1 MNTNVL
7 TAIGV
12 AIIALVIVL
21 ASSLFTVHQTEQALV
36 LQLGELKR
44 VIKEPGLKLKIPFIQ
59 NVVYMDNR
67 VLDLDPP
74 AEEVIASD
82 QKRLVVDAVARYR
95 ITDPL
100 KFFQTVGNEQG
111 LQARLSRIVNG
122 SLRNVIGNYTLLD
135 VLSDRRAAI
144 MAEIR
149 DQVNGEVSSFGIA
162 VIDVRLRRA
171 DLPQANSDAIFQ
183 RMRSERDR
191 EAKQA
196 RAEGAEIA
204 QRIRARA
211 ERERTVIT
219 AEAQKTSQ
227 IVRGEGDG
235 QSVKIYADAF
245 GRDPQ
250 FFAFYRSMEAY
261 RKALGGDNTTMVLA
275 PDSEFFRFF
284 GTAEPDAQRP
294 AGRR

>member
-1 MNTNVL
+1 MKNHIL
-7 TAIGV
+7 TAAV
-12 AIIALVIVL
+12 AAAVALFIIASL
-21 ASSLFTVHQTEQALV
+21 SLFTVNQTEQALV
-36 LQLGELKR
+36 LQFGELKR
-44 VIKEPGLKLKIPFIQ
+44 VVKDPGLKMKIPFVQ
-59 NVVYMDNR
+59 TVVYLDSR

-82 QKRLVVDAVARYR
+82 QKRIVVDAIARYR

-100 KFFQTVGNEQG
+100 KFFQTVGNELGMQS
-111 LQARLSRIVNG
+111 RLGRVING

-144 MAEIR
+144 MAEIKG
-149 DQVNGEVSSFGIA
+149 QVNGEMASFGID
-162 VIDVRLRRA
+162 VIDVRIRHA
-171 DLPQANSDAIFQ
+171 DLPQANSEAIFQ

-211 ERERTVIT
+211 ERERTVIL
-219 AEAQKTSQ
+219 AEAQKTAQ
-227 IVRGEGDG
+227 IVRGEGDA

-245 GRDPQ
+245 GKDPQ

-261 RKALGGDNTTMVLA
+261 KKAFGNGDNTSMILS
-275 PDSEFFRFF
+275 PDSEFFRYF
-284 GTAEPDAQRP
+284 GNAE
-294 AGRR
+294 GGVRR

>member
-1 MNTNVL
+1 MKNHIL
-7 TAIGV
+7 TAVV
-12 AIIALVIVL
+12 AAAVALFIL
-21 ASSLFTVHQTEQALV
+21 ASLSLFTVNQTEQALV
-36 LQLGELKR
+36 LQFGELKR
-44 VIKEPGLKLKIPFIQ
+44 VVQEPGLKMKIPFIQ
-59 NVVYMDNR
+59 TVVYLDSR

-82 QKRLVVDAVARYR
+82 QKRIVVDAIARYR

-100 KFFQTVGNEQG
+100 KFFQTVGNELG
-111 LQARLSRIVNG
+111 MQARLGRVING

-144 MAEIR
+144 MAEIKG
-149 DQVNGEVSSFGIA
+149 QVNGEMASFGID
-162 VIDVRLRRA
+162 VIDVRIRHA
-171 DLPQANSDAIFQ
+171 DLPQANSEAIFQ

-211 ERERTVIT
+211 ERERTVIL

-235 QSVKIYADAF
+235 QSIKIYADAF
-245 GRDPQ
+245 GKDPQ

-261 RKALGGDNTTMVLA
+261 KKAFGSGDNTSMVLS
-275 PDSEFFRFF
+275 PDSEFFRYF
-284 GTAEPDAQRP
+284 GNAEGG
-294 AGRR
+294 GRR

>member
-1 MNTNVL
+1 MKTNVL
-7 TAIGV
+7 TAIVVVVLGL
-12 AIIALVIVL
+12 LVV
-21 ASSLFTVHQTEQALV
+21 ASSALFTVNQTQQVLV

-44 VIKEPGLKLKIPFIQ
+44 VIKDPGLKVKLPFIQ
-59 NVVYMDNR
+59 NVVYLDNR

-82 QKRLVVDAVARYR
+82 QKRLVVDAIARYR
-95 ITDPL
+95 IVDPL

-111 LQARLSRIVNG
+111 MQARLSRVVNG
-122 SLRNVIGNYTLLD
+122 TLRNVIGNYTLLD

-144 MAEIR
+144 MTEIKG
-149 DQVNGEVSSFGIA
+149 QVNGEMASFGID
-162 VIDVRLRRA
+162 VIDVRIRRA
-171 DLPQANSDAIFQ
+171 DLPQANSEAIFQ

-211 ERERTVIT
+211 DRERTVIT

-227 IVRGEGDG
+227 IVRGEGDA

-250 FFAFYRSMEAY
+250 FFAFYRTMEAY
-261 RKALGGDNTTMVLA
+261 KKALGNGDNTSMVLS
-275 PDSEFFRFF
+275 PDSEFFRYF
-284 GTAEPDAQRP
+284 GSSDGGP

>member
-1 MNTNVL
+1 MKSNLL
-7 TAIGV
+7 TAIAV
-12 AIIALVIVL
+12 AALGVIVVV
-21 ASSLFTVHQTEQALV
+21 SMSFFTVNQTEHALV
-36 LQLGELKR
+36 LQFGELKR
-44 VIKEPGLKLKIPFIQ
+44 VIKEPGLKLKIPFVQ
-59 NVVYMDNR
+59 TVVYLDNR

-82 QKRLVVDAVARYR
+82 QKRLVVDAIARYR
-95 ITDPL
+95 IVDPYL
-100 KFFQTVGNEQG
+100 FFQTVGSEQG
-111 LQARLSRIVNG
+111 MQVRLARLVNG
-122 SLRNVIGNYTLLD
+122 TLRNVIGNYTLLD
-135 VLSDRRAAI
+135 VLSDRRAQL
-144 MAEIR
+144 MTEIKE
-149 DQVNGEVSSFGIA
+149 QVNRETGGFGID
-162 VIDVRLRRA
+162 VIDVRIRRA
-171 DLPQANSDAIFQ
+171 DLPQANSEAIFQ
-183 RMRSERDR
+183 RMRSERER
-191 EAKQA
+191 EARQA

-227 IVRGEGDG
+227 IVRGEGDA

-261 RKALGGDNTTMVLA
+261 RNALGEGDTSLVLS
-275 PDSEFFRFF
+275 PDSEFFRYF
-284 GTAEPDAQRP
+284 GTAEPP

>member
-1 MNTNVL
+1 MMKNYIL
-7 TAIGV
+7 TGAV
-12 AIIALVIVL
+12 AIVVALFIIA
-21 ASSLFTVHQTEQALV
+21 SMSLFTVNQTEQALV
-36 LQLGELKR
+36 LQFGELKR
-44 VIKEPGLKLKIPFIQ
+44 VIKEPGLKVKIPFVQ
-59 NVVYMDNR
+59 TVVYLDSR

-82 QKRLVVDAVARYR
+82 QKRIVVDAIARYR

-100 KFFQTVGNEQG
+100 KFFQTVGNELG
-111 LQARLSRIVNG
+111 MQARLGRVING

-144 MAEIR
+144 MAEIKG
-149 DQVNGEVSSFGIA
+149 QVNGEMASFGID
-162 VIDVRLRRA
+162 VIDVRIRHA
-171 DLPQANSDAIFQ
+171 DLPQANSEAIFQ

-211 ERERTVIT
+211 ERERTVIL
-219 AEAQKTSQ
+219 AEAQKTAQ

-245 GRDPQ
+245 GKDPQ

-261 RKALGGDNTTMVLA
+261 KKAFGNGDNTSMILS
-275 PDSEFFRFF
+275 PDSEFFRYF
-284 GTAEPDAQRP
+284 GNAEGS
-294 AGRR
+294 GRR

>member
-1 MNTNVL
+1 MKNYIL
-7 TAIGV
+7 TAAV
-12 AIIALVIVL
+12 AAAAALFIL
-21 ASSLFTVHQTEQALV
+21 ASLSLFTVNQTEQALV
-36 LQLGELKR
+36 LQFGELKR
-44 VIKEPGLKLKIPFIQ
+44 VIKEPGLKAKIPFIQ
-59 NVVYMDNR
+59 TVVYLDSR

-82 QKRLVVDAVARYR
+82 QKRIVVDAIARYR

-100 KFFQTVGNEQG
+100 KFFQTVGNELG
-111 LQARLSRIVNG
+111 MQARLGRVING

-144 MAEIR
+144 MAEIKG
-149 DQVNGEVSSFGIA
+149 QVNGEMASFGID
-162 VIDVRLRRA
+162 VIDVRIRHA
-171 DLPQANSDAIFQ
+171 DLPQANSEAIFQ

-211 ERERTVIT
+211 ERERTVIL

-235 QSVKIYADAF
+235 QSIKIYADAF
-245 GRDPQ
+245 GKDPQ

-261 RKALGGDNTTMVLA
+261 KKAFGSGDNTSMVLS
-275 PDSEFFRFF
+275 PDSEFFRYF
-284 GTAEPDAQRP
+284 GNADG

>member
-1 MNTNVL
+1 MKNHIL
-7 TAIGV
+7 TAAV
-12 AIIALVIVL
+12 AAAVALFIIASL
-21 ASSLFTVHQTEQALV
+21 SLFTVNQTEQALV
-36 LQLGELKR
+36 LQFGELKR
-44 VIKEPGLKLKIPFIQ
+44 VVKEPGLKVKIPLVQ
-59 NVVYMDNR
+59 TVVYLDSR

-82 QKRLVVDAVARYR
+82 QKRIVVDAIARYR

-100 KFFQTVGNEQG
+100 KFFQTVGNELGMQS
-111 LQARLSRIVNG
+111 RLGRVING

-144 MAEIR
+144 MAEIKG
-149 DQVNGEVSSFGIA
+149 QVNGEMASFGID
-162 VIDVRLRRA
+162 VIDVRIRHA
-171 DLPQANSDAIFQ
+171 DLPQANSEAIFQ

-211 ERERTVIT
+211 ERERTVIL

-227 IVRGEGDG
+227 IVRGEGDA

-245 GRDPQ
+245 GKDPQ

-261 RKALGGDNTTMVLA
+261 KKAFGSGDSTSMVLS
-275 PDSEFFRFF
+275 PDSEFFRYF
-284 GTAEPDAQRP
+284 GNAEGS
-294 AGRR
+294 GRR

>member
-1 MNTNVL
+1 MKTNVL
-7 TAIGV
+7 TAIAV
-12 AIIALVIVL
+12 AVVALVIV
-21 ASSLFTVHQTEQALV
+21 ASMSLFTVRQTQYALV
-36 LQLGELKR
+36 LQFGELKR
-44 VIKEPGLKLKIPFIQ
+44 VIKEPGLKLKIPLAQ
-59 NVVYMDNR
+59 TVVYLDNR

-82 QKRLVVDAVARYR
+82 QKRLVVDAIARYR
-95 ITDPL
+95 IVDPY

-111 LQARLSRIVNG
+111 MQVRLARLVNG

-135 VLSDRRAAI
+135 VLSDRRAQL
-144 MAEIR
+144 MTEIKE
-149 DQVNGEVSSFGIA
+149 QVNRETGGFGID
-162 VIDVRLRRA
+162 VIDVRIRRA
-171 DLPQANSDAIFQ
+171 DLPQANSEAIFQ

-211 ERERTVIT
+211 DRERTVIT

-227 IVRGEGDG
+227 IVRGEGDA

-261 RKALGGDNTTMVLA
+261 KKALGGNDTSLVLS
-275 PDSEFFRFF
+275 PTSEFFRYFD
-284 GTAEPDAQRP
+284 TAEPSN
-294 AGRR
+294 GRR

>member
-1 MNTNVL
+1 MKNHIL
-7 TAIGV
+7 TAAVV
-12 AIIALVIVL
+12 AAVALFIV
-21 ASSLFTVHQTEQALV
+21 ASLSLFTVNQTEQALV
-36 LQLGELKR
+36 LQFGELKR
-44 VIKEPGLKLKIPFIQ
+44 VVQEPGLKVKIPFIQ
-59 NVVYMDNR
+59 TVVYLDSR

-82 QKRLVVDAVARYR
+82 QKRIVVDAIARYR

-100 KFFQTVGNEQG
+100 KFFQTVGTEQG
-111 LQARLSRIVNG
+111 MQSRLGRVING

-144 MAEIR
+144 MAEIKG
-149 DQVNGEVSSFGIA
+149 QVNGEMASFGID
-162 VIDVRLRRA
+162 VIDVRIRHA
-171 DLPQANSDAIFQ
+171 DLPQANSEAIFQ

-211 ERERTVIT
+211 ERERTVIL

-227 IVRGEGDG
+227 IVRGTGDA
-235 QSVKIYADAF
+235 QSVKIYAEAF
-245 GRDPQ
+245 GKDPQ

-261 RKALGGDNTTMVLA
+261 RKAFGSGDNTSMVIA
-275 PDSEFFRFF
+275 PDSEFFRYF
-284 GTAEPDAQRP
+284 GNAEGG
-294 AGRR
+294 GRR

>member
-1 MNTNVL
+1 MKNYIL
-7 TAIGV
+7 TAAV
-12 AIIALVIVL
+12 AAAAALFIL
-21 ASSLFTVHQTEQALV
+21 ASLSLFTVNQTEQALV
-36 LQLGELKR
+36 LQFGELKR
-44 VIKEPGLKLKIPFIQ
+44 VVQEPGLKVKIPFIQ
-59 NVVYMDNR
+59 TVVYLDSR

-82 QKRLVVDAVARYR
+82 QKRIVVDAIARYR

-100 KFFQTVGNEQG
+100 KFFQTVGNELG
-111 LQARLSRIVNG
+111 MQARLGRVING

-144 MAEIR
+144 MAEIKG
-149 DQVNGEVSSFGIA
+149 QVNGEMASFGID
-162 VIDVRLRRA
+162 VIDVRIRHA
-171 DLPQANSDAIFQ
+171 DLPQANSEAIFQ

-211 ERERTVIT
+211 ERERTVIL

-235 QSVKIYADAF
+235 QSIKIYADAF
-245 GRDPQ
+245 GKDPQ

-261 RKALGGDNTTMVLA
+261 KKAFGSGDNTSMVLS
-275 PDSEFFRFF
+275 PDSEFFRYF
-284 GTAEPDAQRP
+284 GNADG

>member
-1 MNTNVL
+1 MKSSVL
-7 TAIGV
+7 TAI
-12 AIIALVIVL
+12 AVL
-21 ASSLFTVHQTEQALV
+21 ALGLLVVASSAFFTVNQTEQVLV
-36 LQLGELKR
+36 LQFGELKR
-44 VIKEPGLKLKIPFIQ
+44 VIKEPGLKVKIPFIQ
-59 NVVYMDNR
+59 NVVYLDNR

-74 AEEVIASD
+74 AEEIIASD
-82 QKRLVVDAVARYR
+82 QKRLVVDAIARYR
-95 ITDPL
+95 IVDPL

-111 LQARLSRIVNG
+111 MQLRLARLVNG
-122 SLRNVIGNYTLLD
+122 TLRNVIGNYTLLD
-135 VLSDRRAAI
+135 VLSDRRAAL
-144 MAEIR
+144 MAEIKE
-149 DQVNGEVSSFGIA
+149 QVNRETGSFGID
-162 VIDVRLRRA
+162 VIDVRIRRA
-171 DLPQANSDAIFQ
+171 DLPQANSEAIFQ

-211 ERERTVIT
+211 ERERTVIA

-227 IVRGEGDG
+227 IVRGEGDS

-261 RKALGGDNTTMVLA
+261 RKALGEGETSMVLS
-275 PDSEFFRFF
+275 PDSEFRYC
-284 GTAEPDAQRP
+284 GSMEGAP

>member
-1 MNTNVL
+1 MKNYIL
-7 TAIGV
+7 TAAV
-12 AIIALVIVL
+12 AAATALFIL
-21 ASSLFTVHQTEQALV
+21 ASLSLFTVNQTEQALV
-36 LQLGELKR
+36 LQFGELKR
-44 VIKEPGLKLKIPFIQ
+44 VIKEPGLKAKIPFIQ
-59 NVVYMDNR
+59 TVVYLDSR

-82 QKRLVVDAVARYR
+82 QKRIVVDAIARYR

-100 KFFQTVGNEQG
+100 KFFQTVGNELG
-111 LQARLSRIVNG
+111 MQARLGRVING

-144 MAEIR
+144 MAEIKG
-149 DQVNGEVSSFGIA
+149 QVNGEMASFGID
-162 VIDVRLRRA
+162 VIDVRIRHA
-171 DLPQANSDAIFQ
+171 DLPQANSEAIFQ

-211 ERERTVIT
+211 ERERTVIL

-235 QSVKIYADAF
+235 QSIKIYADAF
-245 GRDPQ
+245 GKDPQ

-261 RKALGGDNTTMVLA
+261 KKAFGSGDNTSMVLS
-275 PDSEFFRFF
+275 PDSEFFRYF
-284 GTAEPDAQRP
+284 GNADG